1 VNLLC
6 FDTTSRDASIAVLR
20 DEEIVLEYNFS
31 SRDDL
36 SAMMIPS
43 LEFLLRSLGMDISQ
57 VDLFGVAAGPG
68 LFTGIRIGLA
78 TLKGL
83 NFAARKP
90 MVGVNTLEAL
100 ACKFADSGSRV
111 IVPMI
116 DARKGEVYLGCYRFA
131 GGVLEELLSPR
142 LLNISAAVPML
153 APFAGKTFV
162 GSGAE
167 NHGDW
172 LKGAFPD
179 SRLSYRSNFL
189 ASEIGKIALQRFRRQ
204 EYVTDLQC
212 LLPVYIRRPDAESQR
227 AGASAAAD

>member
-20 DEEIVLEYNFS
+20 DEEILLEYNFS

-43 LEFLLRSLGMDISQ
+43 LEFLLRSLGLQVSQ
-57 VDLFGVAAGPG
+57 VDLFGVAVGPG

-100 ACKFADSGSRV
+100 ACKSAESGR
-111 IVPMI
+111 IAVPMI
-116 DARKGEVYLGCYRFA
+116 DARKGEVYLGAYRLR

-142 LLNISAAVPML
+142 LLAVAATVPLL
-153 APFAGKTFV
+153 APLAGKTFV

-167 NHGDW
+167 SHGDW

-179 SRLSYRSNFL
+179 GRLSYRSNFL
-189 ASEIGKIALQRFRRQ
+189 ASEIGGISLQRFRRGD
-204 EYVTDLQC
+204 YLTDPQG
-212 LLPVYIRRPDAESQR
+212 LLPFYIRRPDAER
-227 AGASAAAD
+227 KCAAPGAAAD